1 MRRLVVEVRLLQRN
15 KKDIW
20 FSNPTGCSYATD
32 ANGFKTGEKVIT
44 YSVPVKTQMSISI
57 SSGANNL
64 GSQGM
69 ADIQPYGLTTG
80 YTHRAATEDMNCAMG
95 EESHVWYGITP
106 TVLVNGVETVPH
118 NFVVVRKAVSLNH
131 LIYYLKEVDVQY
143 PAVTPTPT
151 PTPPEPDNP
160 DDPEVPDVPEVPE
173 DEPGVDEP

>member
-1 MRRLVVEVRLLQRN
+1 MRILNRN

-32 ANGFKTGEKVIT
+32 GNGFKTGEKVIT
-44 YSVPVKTQMSISI
+44 YSEPTKTQMSISI
-57 SSGANNL
+57 SSGANNI

-69 ADIQPYGLTTG
+69 ADVMPYGLATG
-80 YTHRAATEDMNCAMG
+80 YTHRATTEDMQCAMG

-106 TVLVNGVETVPH
+106 TVVVSGVETKVPH

-143 PAVTPTPT
+143 PVAPPTPPTPT
-151 PTPPEPDNP
+151 PDPEPE
-160 DDPEVPDVPEVPE
+160 PEQNGDVGTE
-173 DEPGVDEP
+173 VDEP